1 MHHIPPIVA
10 NEARK
15 FSFEWIRKHLLP
27 NKELQREVETLKARV
42 AQLTDEKAAVEDLM
56 SQMGYSKEDDGVYFK
71 NDGSGPYCPTCLH
84 ADRRDILLTQGATA
98 GVYGCPIH
106 GTTYWMRSY
115 REGRSNRV
123 PVRRYRAW
131 SQLRRHL
138 EAESRRRA
146 TF

>member
-56 SQMGYSKEDDGVYFK
+56 SQMGYSKEDDV
-71 NDGSGPYCPTCLH
+71 
-84 ADRRDILLTQGATA
+84 
-98 GVYGCPIH
+98 
-106 GTTYWMRSY
+106 
-115 REGRSNRV
+115 
-123 PVRRYRAW
+123 
-131 SQLRRHL
+131 
-138 EAESRRRA
+138 
-146 TF
+146 